1 MNAPPPPP
9 PPPPPA
15 AVAGQAPPANDN
27 FPHSLVADTCRKL
40 EMARGQQ
47 AELEALLVFA
57 ASALS
62 SDADT
67 DKQDLPEALQD
78 VYAELERVSA
88 DVMEDTVDTTAS
100 TTTTTTKSKNN
111 FPPPGQF
118 GKALETHVVAAA
130 IQGAARQAA
139 DVYTARVTEGAA
151 WKESIETIRSA
162 TATVDPLTTSH
173 PFLAVLDNGVQALR
187 MYHARQGHS
196 NNHAARRVT
205 ADGFDLAARARQ
217 EWLQPLATLYRD
229 AEVCGKYLDLQQEP
243 AWIST
248 LQQVVQHKN
257 ENDQPTNDDNA
268 TFDAMDLCQI
278 LCQGLDTL
286 PAASKL
292 AHRKAYERFLLQLEA
307 YLRDYLKRT
316 VPLLDVETEIVAP
329 VVNQKEGKADAKDA
343 EKNES
348 IDLSKYDS
356 ADALQ
361 AAVDAN
367 TLKAELTRLGLKCGG
382 TPADRAKRLF
392 QTKGL
397 DPDQWPTKIKAKG
410 AAKNGTTFTNN
421 ALTVT
426 SLTSTSATITTP
438 TNLPLATREAVVTA
452 LLDQVRPALEATLK
466 RLERQQ
472 GQTLAE
478 REKEMEEDLY
488 GAAVMPNKKRKV
500 NDDGEEED
508 DDDDDGPVY
517 NPKNVPLDWDGKPIP
532 YWLFKLHGL
541 QHVRSECVICFW
553 LVAFLARFLTH
564 NVFVLTH
571 STTHA
576 RFVPE
581 NRIVGDEILSFTL
594 QIKSTQRV

>member
-1 MNAPPPPP
+1 M
-9 PPPPPA
+9 
-15 AVAGQAPPANDN
+15 
-27 FPHSLVADTCRKL
+27 
-40 EMARGQQ
+40 
-47 AELEALLVFA
+47 
-57 ASALS
+57 
-62 SDADT
+62 
-67 DKQDLPEALQD
+67 
-78 VYAELERVSA
+78 
-88 DVMEDTVDTTAS
+88 
-100 TTTTTTKSKNN
+100 
-111 FPPPGQF
+111 
-118 GKALETHVVAAA
+118 
-130 IQGAARQAA
+130 
-139 DVYTARVTEGAA
+139 
-151 WKESIETIRSA
+151 
-162 TATVDPLTTSH
+162 
-173 PFLAVLDNGVQALR
+173 
-187 MYHARQGHS
+187 
-196 NNHAARRVT
+196 
-205 ADGFDLAARARQ
+205 
-217 EWLQPLATLYRD
+217 
-229 AEVCGKYLDLQQEP
+229 
-243 AWIST
+243 
-248 LQQVVQHKN
+248 
-257 ENDQPTNDDNA
+257 
-268 TFDAMDLCQI
+268 
-278 LCQGLDTL
+278 
-286 PAASKL
+286 
-292 AHRKAYERFLLQLEA
+292 
-307 YLRDYLKRT
+307 
-316 VPLLDVETEIVAP
+316 ETEIVAP
-329 VVNQKEGKADAKDA
+329 VVNQKEGKADAMDA

-452 LLDQVRPALEATLK
+452 LLDQVRPALEASLK

-541 QHVRSECVICFW
+541 QHVRSECVWWIENTFTFATNLFFFW
-553 LVAFLARFLTH
+553 FFLFSEFLYSGIFSRPFK
-564 NVFVLTH
+564 VV
-571 STTHA
+571 
-576 RFVPE
+576 
-581 NRIVGDEILSFTL
+581 
-594 QIKSTQRV
+594 